1 MKPRT
6 DGFLSEENIPHDSEQ
21 FDYIREL
28 HDYLWRFV
36 RVSNPGA
43 SGNLGDYIDGAVDS
57 AEADK
62 RRLDWLDAGSELGGA
77 AGSASDLLLKWNK
90 MADDRKQALLDVY
103 NPGIERAMHI
113 TRSDVNTLMWF
124 MDKTLKMLAAHAA
137 KQPNAQAEPRG
148 H

>member
-1 MKPRT
+1 MTSDTTHSDSNRT
-6 DGFLSEENIPHDSEQ
+6 PEQPTEE
-21 FDYIREL
+21 R
-28 HDYLWRFV
+28 
-36 RVSNPGA
+36 
-43 SGNLGDYIDGAVDS
+43 
-57 AEADK
+57 
-62 RRLDWLDAGSELGGA
+62 GSELGGA